1 MTFHLKK
8 NKYNETTNNIINIH
22 ISIFSLLAQPKGIGP
37 IKPPKAYST
46 FLPPKKDAIIV
57 IKIPIRMN
65 TTPINSNFSCIIIF
79 YDKRFNLFMKKW
91 FLVLVF
97 FVIILSGCTIR
108 GDFVEVNFT
117 TDDGFVI
124 YGDFYRPENP
134 NGKALILLHML
145 RTDKSH
151 WIEFAQKLKERG
163 YYVLAIDLRGHG
175 KSVERNGKRI
185 TWQDFDENDFKR
197 MVLDVKAAKLFL
209 IEKGIDSKSIG
220 IIGASIGANT
230 ALNYAASDEE
240 IRIIALLSPGL
251 DYRGVKTE
259 DAMKVYDRPV
269 FIAASKEDEPAASS
283 SLKLY
288 EIAVGKKELNM
299 YENAGHGT
307 RMFAST
313 NLMEELIN
321 WLENTF

>member
-1 MTFHLKK
+1 
-8 NKYNETTNNIINIH
+8 
-22 ISIFSLLAQPKGIGP
+22 
-37 IKPPKAYST
+37 
-46 FLPPKKDAIIV
+46 
-57 IKIPIRMN
+57 
-65 TTPINSNFSCIIIF
+65 
-79 YDKRFNLFMKKW
+79 MKKIVFVLL
-91 FLVLVF
+91 FL
-97 FVIILSGCTIR
+97 IALSGCTKR
-108 GDFVEVNFT
+108 GEFMEVSFK
-117 TDDGFVI
+117 TDDGFTI
-124 YGDFYRPENP
+124 YGDFYQPENP

-151 WIEFAQKLKERG
+151 WTEFAQRLKERG

-175 KSVERNGKRI
+175 KSLDKNGKKI
-185 TWQDFDENDFKR
+185 TWQEFSENDFKN

-209 IEKGIDSKSIG
+209 IEKGINSKSIG

-230 ALNYAASDEE
+230 ALNYAATDEE
-240 IRIIALLSPGL
+240 IRVIALLSPGL

-288 EIAVGKKELNM
+288 ELALGKKELKM

-307 RMFAST
+307 KMFGST
-313 NLMEELIN
+313 NLMDELIN
-321 WLENTF
+321 WLENNF

>member
-1 MTFHLKK
+1 
-8 NKYNETTNNIINIH
+8 
-22 ISIFSLLAQPKGIGP
+22 
-37 IKPPKAYST
+37 
-46 FLPPKKDAIIV
+46 
-57 IKIPIRMN
+57 
-65 TTPINSNFSCIIIF
+65 
-79 YDKRFNLFMKKW
+79 MKKW

-313 NLMEELIN
+313 NLMEELMN

>member
-1 MTFHLKK
+1 M
-8 NKYNETTNNIINIH
+8 
-22 ISIFSLLAQPKGIGP
+22 
-37 IKPPKAYST
+37 
-46 FLPPKKDAIIV
+46 
-57 IKIPIRMN
+57 
-65 TTPINSNFSCIIIF
+65 
-79 YDKRFNLFMKKW
+79 
-91 FLVLVF
+91 
-97 FVIILSGCTIR
+97 
-108 GDFVEVNFT
+108 EVNFT
-117 TDDGFVI
+117 TDDGFII
-124 YGDFYRPENP
+124 YGDFYEPEKP

-151 WIEFAQKLKERG
+151 WNEFAQKLKERG

-175 KSVERNGKRI
+175 KSIQRNGITI
-185 TWQDFDENDFKR
+185 TWQEFTENDFKN

-209 IEKGIDSKSIG
+209 IENGISSKSIG

-240 IRIIALLSPGL
+240 IRVIALLSPGL

-259 DAMKVYDRPV
+259 EAMKVYDRPV

-288 EIAVGKKELNM
+288 ELAIGRKELKM
-299 YENAGHGT
+299 YDNAGHGT

-313 NLMEELIN
+313 NLMEDLIN
-321 WLENTF
+321 WLEKTF